1 MSEDKKLEKSL
12 NKYFETIDPVNFF
25 NDYLG
30 RLIKVLKSSQTF
42 QFTEENGSHIE
53 ALNFEA
59 SEDSREFIN
68 FLLKSVHSFN
78 KTTEEDSTKLLE
90 YANSITGWITH
101 KKKDIPSRI
110 IEIIENKDVLYQN
123 YLARAKYLTNE
134 YPEDEYSS
142 ILLIPDLFLLF
153 CFILESE
160 EIADEYKLEVSLALV
175 YLVSPIDLL
184 PENFINHPLSL
195 LDDLFLMLGAFD
207 KKEAKKVLAGNLS
220 LNPDIIERTEDTIA
234 KIEKEFGKN
243 SIIAIHEAV
252 TSVKEKSENSN

>member
-1 MSEDKKLEKSL
+1 MSEDKKLEHSL
-12 NKYFETIDPVNFF
+12 NKYFETIDPVIFF

-30 RLIKVLKSSQTF
+30 RLINVLKSNQTF

-59 SEDSREFIN
+59 NEESREFIN
-68 FLLKSVHSFN
+68 FLLKSLHAFN

-110 IEIIENKDVLYQN
+110 IEIVENKDVLYQN

-134 YPEDEYSS
+134 YPEEAYNS

-153 CFILESE
+153 CFILESD
-160 EIADEYKLEVSLALV
+160 EIDDDYKLEVSLALV

-195 LDDLFLMLGAFD
+195 LDDLFLMLGAFNRN
-207 KKEAKKVLAGNLS
+207 EAKKVLAGNLS
-220 LNPDIIERTEDTIA
+220 LNPDIIERTEDTIL

-243 SIIAIHEAV
+243 SIITIHEAV
-252 TSVKEKSENSN
+252 ISVKEKSKN